1 MQKKITES
9 TTQNALGLP
18 SGRLLLKVP
27 SGAYAGRA
35 AALIQTAGGEIK
47 LYYADSPYSSW
58 SAPITIAT
66 DAVDDAFS
74 AAINSGGNIHIVYT
88 EITTEYLVTKKLSF
102 SSGTWTVGGKVTIFN
117 GNPSYYA
124 TVDIETGGR
133 IWVCYTL
140 KNGALRYIY
149 AKSSDD
155 DGATWGAGIADS
167 GDSISTGHTSAWAK
181 FVIGPNDLF
190 VVYSGNATDL
200 WFSQRPISGGNW
212 TTPFKLASTGNFD
225 AQLDISVSSE
235 GLLGVVYD
243 NDQLLYREYDGSN
256 WGSSVT
262 LDGSGGLFPQIIFFE
277 NVPVITYLQQF
288 AGGQYIA
295 KQTNRQSGSF
305 STPTAL
311 DSRADTIDK
320 VILYDAV
327 STTFSDLT
335 TEAASSTSADLFHPS
350 TNALAKTIG
359 DEVYLGMDSKF
370 RFLRFIL
377 STAGV
382 GGTVSYSY
390 WDGTVWK
397 AFTPVSGNFNLNAT
411 DEELILW
418 TDFESMASDWQL
430 SSVNGS
436 VLFWVR
442 LKVDTAFTTAPVGS
456 QITAISNLLA
466 LSVRR

>member
-1 MQKKITES
+1 MQKKITEP

-18 SGRLLLKVP
+18 SGRLLLKVS
-27 SGAYAGRA
+27 SGAYAGRT
-35 AALIQTAGGEIK
+35 AALIQTAAGEIK

-74 AAINSGGNIHIVYT
+74 AAIDSSGNIHIVYT
-88 EITTEYLVTKKLSF
+88 EITTEYLVTKKLTF
-102 SSGTWTVGGKVTIFN
+102 SSGTWAVGSKVTIFN
-117 GNPSYYA
+117 GNPSYYP

-133 IWVCYTL
+133 IWVCYTR
-140 KNGALRYIY
+140 KNGALHYIY

-155 DGATWGAGIADS
+155 GGATWGAGAGDA
-167 GDSISTGHTSAWAK
+167 GDSISTGHTSTWAK

-200 WFSQRPISGGNW
+200 FFSQRPISGGSW
-212 TTPFKLASTGNFD
+212 TTPYILASTGNFD
-225 AQLDISVSSE
+225 DQLDISVSSE

-262 LDGSGGLFPQIIFFE
+262 LDGFGGLFPQIIFFD
-277 NVPVITYLQQF
+277 NVPVITYLQEFASGQF
-288 AGGQYIA
+288 IA

-311 DSRADTIDK
+311 DSRANTIDK

-335 TEAASSTSADLFHPS
+335 TAAASGTSADVFHPS
-350 TNALAKTIG
+350 TSALAKTIG

-418 TDFESMASDWQL
+418 TDFESMPSDWQL
-430 SSVNGS
+430 NSVNGS